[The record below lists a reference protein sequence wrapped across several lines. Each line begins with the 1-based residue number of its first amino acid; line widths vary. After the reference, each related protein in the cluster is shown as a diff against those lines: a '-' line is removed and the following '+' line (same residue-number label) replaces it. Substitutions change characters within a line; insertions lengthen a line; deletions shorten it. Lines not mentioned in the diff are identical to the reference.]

1 MSKTGKVKIRIK
13 SNWLDYL
20 YILPAVI
27 LVVTFFISSII
38 YTTYISFFDW
48 NGIGSKI
55 FVGFQNYISL
65 FKDSNFLIS
74 LLNTVIWVAASMV
87 TSLIIPFTLAALI
100 TRSSGTKLFRSVFY
114 FPATRSGTVGGLII
128 SSLLSTYGLPAL
140 LGELTGN
147 TARSNWL
154 NTPYFNTFLMICAGV
169 WQGVGLNMLLFIAG
183 IRNMDASPIESAMID
198 GAKGLKLYTNV
209 VIPIIKPTILVVML
223 MTIVNSFKVF
233 DIIWVTTK
241 GGPYRTSETLA
252 FTMYQESFGHGKY
265 GRGSAVAVVLSLII
279 LVISYFNIKNSYKDI

>member
-1 MSKTGKVKIRIK
+1 MSKTNKTGNRSKW
-13 SNWLDYL
+13 SDYL
-20 YILPAVI
+20 YILPAVA
-27 LVVTFFISSII
+27 LVVAYFISSIV

-48 NGIGSKI
+48 NGIGEKI
-55 FVGFQNYISL
+55 FVGFQNYVSL
-65 FKDSNFLIS
+65 FSDSNFLMS
-74 LLNTVIWVAASMV
+74 LLNTVVWVAASLV
-87 TSLIIPFTLAALI
+87 TSLLIPFVLAAMI
-100 TRSSGTKLFRSVFY
+100 TRSSGTNLFRSVFY
-114 FPATRSGTVGGLII
+114 FPATLSGTVGGLII

-140 LGELTGN
+140 LGQLMGN

-183 IRNMDASPIESAMID
+183 IKNMDSSPIESAMID

-209 VIPIIKPTILVVML
+209 VIPIIKPTIIVVML
-223 MTIVNSFKVF
+223 MTLVNSFKVF

-252 FTMYQESFGHGKY
+252 FTMYQESFGHGRY

-279 LVISYFNIKNSYKDI
+279 LIVSYFNIKNSYKDV